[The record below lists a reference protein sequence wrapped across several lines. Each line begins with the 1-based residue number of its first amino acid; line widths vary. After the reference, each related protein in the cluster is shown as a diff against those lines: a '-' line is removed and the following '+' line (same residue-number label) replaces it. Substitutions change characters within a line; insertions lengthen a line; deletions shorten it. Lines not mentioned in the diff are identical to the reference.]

1 MNVEHTHK
9 KERSIV
15 LILQYPFYSSQTWI
29 KTNLLIFLNFKINK
43 LTIGD
48 LPLLD
53 ECRRE
58 ELRRRS
64 WHFLL
69 PLFNKISPDYLKNNK
84 TKKKSKTPNTCGG
97 IDWVA
102 NQQRT
107 KDKNVFKSNPKM
119 LCFVWNWDV

>member
-29 KTNLLIFLNFKINK
+29 KTNLLIFLNFKNNK

-84 TKKKSKTPNTCGG
+84 TKCTMTATYHRGSILASHPVAQGSILG
-97 IDWVA
+97 IHENLYDSSV
-102 NQQRT
+102 
-107 KDKNVFKSNPKM
+107 
-119 LCFVWNWDV
+119 